1 MVRAF
6 VNVVR
11 AFMGAHGFD
20 QRRNKTEYSIFL
32 NNLSIYLFVY
42 FKITIAFDLRIRL

>member
-11 AFMGAHGFD
+11 AFIGAHGFD
-20 QRRNKTEYSIFL
+20 QRRNKTECSIFL

-42 FKITIAFDLRIRL
+42 LITVVFDLRIRL